1 MVDEDFLNDL
11 GCFGMFMAGIL
22 FMILIYYILY
32 ESIPFL

>member
-1 MVDEDFLNDL
+1 MDDDLREEL
-11 GCFGMFMAGIL
+11 GCFGMFIGGVL